1 MFGHVTGNDPR
12 PHYAHQSNLADW
24 NSGLPE
30 TDPLQGGILYPYLD
44 NILGYYRSLY
54 ADNAPI
60 TQLSPTGISAAL
72 TQQQTWAAN
81 VAAGR
86 VSGYIQDDKMHIITS
101 TAMSV
106 PVTGTTQGDTY
117 AGNKSMW
124 LPVAAGE
131 TILNLKDPIV
141 NPTAP
146 VTVDVPVVTLPK
158 PITVPVAVKP
168 IPKAKQGVR
177 PALSQLKMSTRTFA
191 AARKGLKVSRS
202 SSKITWKLNR
212 VATVRLVV
220 QRKMVVKGK
229 KATWLTMGTIT
240 KKNAK
245 VGKTQ
250 VTFTGKL
257 GSRKVSKGSYRI
269 VATATAGA
277 QRSAVKTLT
286 FTIVKL

>member
-12 PHYAHQSNLADW
+12 PHYAHQSNLAAW
-24 NSGLPE
+24 NAGLPE

-60 TQLSPTGISAAL
+60 TQLTPTGISAAL
-72 TQQQTWAAN
+72 TQQQAWAAN

-86 VSGYIQDDKMHIITS
+86 VSGYIQDDKMHIITT

-117 AGNKSMW
+117 AGTKSTW

-146 VTVDVPVVTLPK
+146 VTVDVPGRDAAEAGR
-158 PITVPVAVKP
+158 PVAVQAHP
-168 IPKAKQGVR
+168 EGQAGRAPGAEPAQDEHPQVRGRPQGAQGEPVELEDHAGSSTASR
-177 PALSQLKMSTRTFA
+177 PS
-191 AARKGLKVSRS
+191 GS
-202 SSKITWKLNR
+202 SSSARWS
-212 VATVRLVV
+212 
-220 QRKMVVKGK
+220 
-229 KATWLTMGTIT
+229 
-240 KKNAK
+240 
-245 VGKTQ
+245 
-250 VTFTGKL
+250 
-257 GSRKVSKGSYRI
+257 SRARRRPG
-269 VATATAGA
+269 
-277 QRSAVKTLT
+277 
-286 FTIVKL
+286 